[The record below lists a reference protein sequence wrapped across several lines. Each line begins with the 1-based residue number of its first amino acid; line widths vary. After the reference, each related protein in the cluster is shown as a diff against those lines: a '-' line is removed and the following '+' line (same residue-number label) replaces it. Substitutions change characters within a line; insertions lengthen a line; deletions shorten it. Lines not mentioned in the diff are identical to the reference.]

1 MNRVYAAKCAR
12 PGAGIPEILNSM
24 GLGGISGEVI
34 IKVNFVSAYEPLC
47 ATPVEAVEEL
57 VKLLS
62 SRCKVVVTEAPTIG
76 GFKDAVRRYGYEKL
90 SEYCVELFDL
100 SEDDYEDFYVWGRN
114 LKRDIRVKVSRT
126 ILQCDWLVSLVRP
139 KTHDAVIVTLT
150 VKNVAVGALEPG
162 SRHKIHQGYKAMNVN
177 LAYLA
182 TRLMPKLSLVDGYVG
197 MQGAGPTYGDPIV
210 LGFSLGG
217 RNAVSVDAIA
227 AAMMGF
233 NPLDIGYLYY
243 LSKWGYGSIDPNC
256 IEVIG
261 LRDWRLYAKNFQPHP
276 SFHRQLEWR
285 LRSDELV
292 KVEEELVNE
301 GVIREA
307 P

>member
-1 MNRVYAAKCAR
+1 MSRVYAAKCDSL
-12 PGAGIPEILNSM
+12 GAGISEILNLIE
-24 GLGGISGEVI
+24 LGDIGGKVI
-34 IKVNFVSAYEPLC
+34 VKVNFVSAYEPLC

-57 VKLLS
+57 VKFLS
-62 SRCKVVVTEAPTIG
+62 SRCRIIIAEAPTIG
-76 GFKDAVRRYGYEKL
+76 RFKDAVRRYGYERL
-90 SEYCVELFDL
+90 LEYGVEFFDL

-114 LKRDIRVKVSRT
+114 LKRDIKVKVSRT

-162 SRHKIHQGYKAMNVN
+162 SRHKIHQGYKAMNIN

-182 TRLMPKLSLVDGYVG
+182 TRLMPKLSLIDGYVG
-197 MQGAGPTYGDPIV
+197 MQGAGPTRGAPCI
-210 LGFSLGG
+210 LGVSLGG
-217 RNAVSVDAIA
+217 RNAVSVDAMA
-227 AAMMGF
+227 ATIIGF
-233 NPLDIGYLYY
+233 NPFDIGYLYY
-243 LSKWGYGSIDPNC
+243 ISKWGYGSIGPND
-256 IEVIG
+256 IKVVG
-261 LRDWRLYAKNFQPHP
+261 LQDWRLYAKSFQPHP
-276 SFHRQLEWR
+276 NFQRQLEWR

-292 KVEEELVNE
+292 KVEEELVDE